1 MYEEG
6 LIGNQVFC
14 YGTLLPGQERWQFL
28 APYVLDYQPDQVVGR
43 LYDTGLGY
51 PAADFDRVG
60 VVHGIR
66 FRLDPGRLEEAFSL
80 LDEIEG
86 AVEGMYHRVTVTT
99 EMGEQVHAY
108 QYGGEGLGLT
118 DLPEG
123 NWLSR

>member
-43 LYDTGLGY
+43 VYDTVLGY
-51 PAADFDRVG
+51 PAADFDCVG

-66 FRLDPGRLEEAFSL
+66 FRLDPGRLEEALSL

-86 AVEGMYHRVTVTT
+86 AEALASRVVNEALEVCGSVEHLRKMPVEPV
-99 EMGEQVHAY
+99 EMLA
-108 QYGGEGLGLT
+108 LL
-118 DLPEG
+118 
-123 NWLSR
+123 